1 MRYSVITF
9 DLDGTLVDTAAEIAE
24 AANRTLVECG
34 LPRQSVEAV
43 TQFIGAGTRQMMK
56 GLLAHVLRDYP
67 GHQLKLDEPQMF
79 RRLDHHYS
87 CTAGMDPRPYPGCVE
102 SLRRLR
108 EAGVRVACLTNKEH
122 RFAVKVLQA
131 AGLSPLLDYVI
142 GGDSLPQRKPDPQP
156 VFHILHVLGGEVHRA
171 AHVGDSRTDVQT
183 AKAAGVAAWAV
194 PWGYNAG
201 EPIEA
206 TQPERIFSSLSDIAE
221 HVLAANRAHDSH
233 SLSLHGA

>member
-9 DLDGTLVDTAAEIAE
+9 DLDGTLVDTASEIAE

-43 TQFIGAGTRQMMK
+43 SQFIGAGTRQMMQ

-67 GHQLKLDEPQMF
+67 GHQLKLDEQQMF
-79 RRLDHHYS
+79 NRLDYHYS
-87 CTAGMDPRPYPGCVE
+87 CTAGMDPRPYPGCAE
-102 SLRRLR
+102 SLQRLR
-108 EAGVRVACLTNKEH
+108 ASGVRVACLTNKEH

-131 AGLSPLLDYVI
+131 AGLSPLLEYVI

-156 VFHILHVLGGEVHRA
+156 VFHILNVLGGEVRRS

-206 TQPERIFSSLSDIAE
+206 SQPERIFKSLPELAE
-221 HVLAANRAHDSH
+221 YVCRANQDYAQAAGS
-233 SLSLHGA
+233 GA